1 MRLISATEERNL
13 MERLA
18 RAESLA
24 AALGAVPSNI
34 VVVDHQDTVIYV
46 NPSAE
51 TALASSGPHLAR
63 LFGVGAGSLVG
74 QTVHGLVP
82 PAPSTGAVEVPVG
95 SIVLRGRTSV
105 VGGTDGFRG
114 RLFLFRAVSEEDVEM
129 EGTRVSLAQHAADL
143 ARAATTVSDAVRQ
156 ARDAADELVDDAA
169 EIGRIQQDLATRMAE
184 GSGKLER
191 ILATVPRAVEVAG
204 GFDTNVTRVGMMAEA
219 IGRIATQTNLLAL
232 NASIEAAR
240 AGASGSGF
248 GVVAG
253 EVRALAAEA
262 ASVAEHIGAEVRRLT
277 QQAARLGGFV
287 EEFRDAVQGYRSAHD
302 DMVDQVRDDARR
314 MAELPERI
322 AATSDVL
329 QGAVDPVER
338 AVTLS
343 GEVEVHAAVLAAV
356 LNAGGGSGA
365 RAANN

>member
-1 MRLISATEERNL
+1 
-13 MERLA
+13 
-18 RAESLA
+18 
-24 AALGAVPSNI
+24 
-34 VVVDHQDTVIYV
+34 
-46 NPSAE
+46 
-51 TALASSGPHLAR
+51 
-63 LFGVGAGSLVG
+63 
-74 QTVHGLVP
+74 
-82 PAPSTGAVEVPVG
+82 
-95 SIVLRGRTSV
+95 
-105 VGGTDGFRG
+105 
-114 RLFLFRAVSEEDVEM
+114 
-129 EGTRVSLAQHAADL
+129 
-143 ARAATTVSDAVRQ
+143 
-156 ARDAADELVDDAA
+156 
-169 EIGRIQQDLATRMAE
+169 MAE